1 MEIINKREFGNLGEN
16 IACKYLEDQNYKIIE
31 RNFSCRQG
39 EIDIIAKD
47 LVKNEY
53 VFIEVKT
60 RSNFCYGKPIDA
72 VTDFKQKH
80 ILKSTKYYLHI
91 HKLDNAFVRFDVI
104 EIYLVGHKYK
114 LKHLKQVEIKGSPN
128 EKTGY

>member
-1 MEIINKREFGNLGEN
+1 MLNKREFGNIGEN
-16 IACKYLEDQNYKIIE
+16 IACKYLEEQNYKIIE

-47 LVKNEY
+47 IVKNEY

-72 VTDFKQKH
+72 VNDFKQKH
-80 ILKSTKYYLHI
+80 ILKSTKYYMHI
-91 HKLDNAFVRFDVI
+91 HKLENVFVRFDVI

-114 LKHLKQVEIKGSPN
+114 LKHLKQVEIK
-128 EKTGY
+128 EVIL